1 MINPACISSRHH
13 SSSVPYK
20 PARVA
25 LEEGKQNC
33 VCAVRLPV
41 LLALP
46 WGVFEVSSERTVI
59 YSMIPNYIILSSYT
73 KAQFPEFEEGRLGV
87 WGKAILYWGV

>member
-1 MINPACISSRHH
+1 MINPACTSCRYH

-25 LEEGKQNC
+25 LKVGKQNC
-33 VCAVRLPV
+33 VCAVKLPV

-46 WGVFEVSSERTVI
+46 SGGFEVPVGE
-59 YSMIPNYIILSSYT
+59 LSCIVPKHITSYT
-73 KAQFPEFEEGRLGV
+73 KGQFPEFEEVNPVFGERLFCMTCIV
-87 WGKAILYWGV
+87 DV